1 MAVIKN
7 ENTGKWEVRTYY
19 KDAFTGERKQKTK
32 RGFKKKSEAK
42 AWEEAFKLQRDEN
55 LDMTMKAFVE
65 IYLSDISPR
74 LKENTL
80 MTKRYIID
88 EKILPYFA
96 HKKLQEIKPSDVIKW
111 QNEIMSQVSGHGRP
125 YSPVYLKTI
134 HNQLSTIFN
143 HAEKLYG
150 LQNNPARQAGNM
162 GKERNG
168 EMLFWT
174 KEEYLQFIEGVADKP
189 MSYYAFQILY
199 WCGLRCGDA
208 HDKISLNQQKPS
220 KYAGLRRF
228 SPEKI
233 LQRSNEF
240 MKERPIF
247 YKNQIEKGKN
257 FSHVLRYLY
266 HTTKGVKIEYSVIS
280 GLN

>member
-134 HNQLSTIFN
+134 SLVRFLIMQKNYMDCKIILPVKRGTW
-143 HAEKLYG
+143 EK
-150 LQNNPARQAGNM
+150 R
-162 GKERNG
+162 
-168 EMLFWT
+168 EMVKCSFGR
-174 KEEYLQFIEGVADKP
+174 K
-189 MSYYAFQILY
+189 
-199 WCGLRCGDA
+199 
-208 HDKISLNQQKPS
+208 
-220 KYAGLRRF
+220 
-228 SPEKI
+228 
-233 LQRSNEF
+233 
-240 MKERPIF
+240 
-247 YKNQIEKGKN
+247 KNICNLLKA
-257 FSHVLRYLY
+257 
-266 HTTKGVKIEYSVIS
+266 
-280 GLN
+280 